1 MNKLITELTP
11 HPKNKEIYGDK
22 DIPKSFLESIAK
34 KGVMCPLVI
43 KEDGTIISGH
53 RRYKAAKENDLKK
66 VPVGIAS
73 FETETDEIEAII
85 DYNRQRE
92 KTFSQK
98 MREAEELEIIE
109 RQKAKQRMSEG
120 GKGVEKLPHPNSG
133 KSRDKIT
140 EQTGFGSGR
149 TYDTAKKIWD
159 KAKDGDQ
166 HSKKLVKELNA
177 GKKSIHGAAKET
189 KKKEKK
195 EKLESKKE
203 EIKQQEKSS
212 IGETPTVTKK
222 HYSEFLHSIED
233 KSVNLLLTDP
243 PFSTNIDDI
252 SSFANDWLPKA
263 LKKVS
268 TDGRG
273 FICIGAYPKEIQAYL
288 SVFAQQRRFI
298 LDSPLIWTY
307 RNTLGRTPNRKYNLN
322 YQMILHFYSEKS
334 EDLDTSITNE
344 MFSVQDINAPD
355 GRQGDRF
362 HKWQKPSKLAS
373 RLIRHSTKEGDYII
387 DLFCGSGTFLV
398 EAGKLNRHSSGCDI
412 DGKALKIA
420 VERGCNELQ

>member
-1 MNKLITELTP
+1 
-11 HPKNKEIYGDK
+11 
-22 DIPKSFLESIAK
+22 
-34 KGVMCPLVI
+34 
-43 KEDGTIISGH
+43 
-53 RRYKAAKENDLKK
+53 
-66 VPVGIAS
+66 
-73 FETETDEIEAII
+73 
-85 DYNRQRE
+85 
-92 KTFSQK
+92 
-98 MREAEELEIIE
+98 
-109 RQKAKQRMSEG
+109 
-120 GKGVEKLPHPNSG
+120 
-133 KSRDKIT
+133 
-140 EQTGFGSGR
+140 
-149 TYDTAKKIWD
+149 
-159 KAKDGDQ
+159 
-166 HSKKLVKELNA
+166 
-177 GKKSIHGAAKET
+177 
-189 KKKEKK
+189 
-195 EKLESKKE
+195 
-203 EIKQQEKSS
+203 
-212 IGETPTVTKK
+212 
-222 HYSEFLHSIED
+222 
-233 KSVNLLLTDP
+233 LLLTDP